1 MQLLI
6 KLLTILLTCATYNT
20 NTYTTYI
27 TYNTIRLLTLRTIL
41 MLTLLTILTKIIR
54 SLTLLTNLAQRKSNF
69 FSFSF
74 FYSTNI
80 LLAFTLT
87 DFLRK
92 HSYSGTRWLHNDCI
106 TVIITFAEA
115 IHTHAHTH
123 THIDIHTVQI
133 LDYSKTAHVS
143 LN

>member
-6 KLLTILLTCATYNT
+6 TLLTILLTCATYNT
-20 NTYTTYI
+20 NTFTTYI

-69 FSFSF
+69 F

-87 DFLRK
+87 IFLRK

-115 IHTHAHTH
+115 IHTQYRNYTIAKRPTFH
-123 THIDIHTVQI
+123 
-133 LDYSKTAHVS
+133 
-143 LN
+143 

>member
-6 KLLTILLTCATYNT
+6 TLLTILLTCATYNT

-41 MLTLLTILTKIIR
+41 ILTLLTILTKIIR
-54 SLTLLTNLAQRKSNF
+54 SLTQLNKSCTAKIKLF
-69 FSFSF
+69 FLF

-87 DFLRK
+87 NFLRK

-106 TVIITFAEA
+106 AVIITFAEA
-115 IHTHAHTH
+115 IHTH
-123 THIDIHTVQI
+123 IHSTDTR
-133 LDYSKTAHVS
+133 L
-143 LN
+143 

>member
-41 MLTLLTILTKIIR
+41 ILTLLTILTKIIR
-54 SLTLLTNLAQRKSNF
+54 SLTLLTNLPQRKSN
-69 FSFSF
+69 F

-87 DFLRK
+87 IFLRK

-115 IHTHAHTH
+115 IHTHIRSTD
-123 THIDIHTVQI
+123 TRP
-133 LDYSKTAHVS
+133 
-143 LN
+143 